1 MRKIFGSIKLFHD
14 LEAMLEG
21 TYARKNAKKN
31 EIFLCALLTNSYLCI
46 KIE

>member
-21 TYARKNAKKN
+21 TYARKMQRKTRFSFA
-31 EIFLCALLTNSYLCI
+31 LCSLIRTFA
-46 KIE
+46 

>member
-21 TYARKNAKKN
+21 TYARKCKEKRDFPLRFAH
-31 EIFLCALLTNSYLCI
+31 
-46 KIE
+46 